1 MRKFQLLALLATTVG
16 VAAIAS
22 SAGAQEAEVIKVPG
36 FADFLAVDG
45 KTVWITNKGRVE
57 QWSRQSGSKGGKL
70 AEVAMKRPCGAM
82 AIAAGSLWVADCEE
96 KAVKRIDVK
105 TAKVLATIPSG
116 IASSGEL
123 NVVAGD
129 GSVWVA
135 SDNDKGLVARIDP
148 ATNSVVASI
157 PVDPGTWYLT
167 YGFGAVWAV
176 SAPAQSLQRID
187 TATNTVTAKIPVGK
201 EPGFLAAGE
210 GGVWVQEQG
219 DGTVARIDPVTNAVT
234 GRIKVGD
241 NLKWGDIDTGAGKVW
256 LRTTDDQV
264 FAVIDPKAMT
274 VEGRF
279 GKAAGSGALRWTKA
293 GVWTSAHDEQTL
305 TWWPK
310 ASVKAKA
317 SQ

>member
-1 MRKFQLLALLATTVG
+1 MRKFVTMLLAASAALPSLAH
-16 VAAIAS
+16 
-22 SAGAQEAEVIKVPG
+22 AEQVIPVPG

-45 KTVWITNKGRVE
+45 KTVWVTNKGRVE
-57 QWSRQSGSKGGKL
+57 QWSRKGKR
-70 AEVAMKRPCGAM
+70 AEVALAHPCGAM
-82 AIAAGSLWVADCEE
+82 AIASGSLWVADCDE

-105 TAKVLATIPSG
+105 TAKLVATIPTG

-135 SDNDKGLVARIDP
+135 SDNGAEGRGGLVARIDP
-148 ATNSVVASI
+148 ATNKVSASV

-176 SAPAQSLQRID
+176 SAAKQSLQRID
-187 TATNTVTAKIPVGK
+187 TATNAVTATIPLGK
-201 EPGFLAAGE
+201 EPGFLVAGE

-219 DGTVARIDPVTNAVT
+219 DGTVARIDPATNALA

-264 FAVIDPKAMT
+264 FAVIDPATMT
-274 VEGRF
+274 VTARK
-279 GKAAGSGALRWTKA
+279 GKAAGSGALRWTRK
-293 GVWTSAHDEQTL
+293 GVWTSAHDEHTL
-305 TWWPK
+305 SWWSRSELK
-310 ASVKAKA
+310 SGR
-317 SQ
+317 